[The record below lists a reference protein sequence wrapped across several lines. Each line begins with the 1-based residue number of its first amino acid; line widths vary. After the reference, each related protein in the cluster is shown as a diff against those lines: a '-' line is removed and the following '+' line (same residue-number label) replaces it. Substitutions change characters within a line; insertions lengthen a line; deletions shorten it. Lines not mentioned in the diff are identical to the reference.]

1 MITQPRL
8 EYRPE
13 QHFVAIRQ
21 HVSVP
26 FGPLLGPLWGE
37 VGGWLGARGLTPA
50 GPPIIRYLTC
60 DMSKDLYIEVG
71 FPVAAAVTG
80 DERVFAE
87 VFPAGRYAT
96 LVYSGPYDNDGLVKA
111 TAALLD
117 WAQENHITW
126 QTSMLNDVEW
136 WRARSEF
143 YHTDPAV
150 EPDPEKWQTEL
161 VFLTAEA

>member
-1 MITQPRL
+1 
-8 EYRPE
+8 
-13 QHFVAIRQ
+13 
-21 HVSVP
+21 
-26 FGPLLGPLWGE
+26 
-37 VGGWLGARGLTPA
+37 
-50 GPPIIRYLTC
+50 
-60 DMSKDLYIEVG
+60 
-71 FPVAAAVTG
+71 
-80 DERVFAE
+80 
-87 VFPAGRYAT
+87 
-96 LVYSGPYDNDGLVKA
+96 VYSGPYDNDGLVKA